1 MKDIISRL
9 NVGSG
14 DTSLNKYCEKIKRCN
29 GDWIIYRLTKIL
41 YGVKPIPHPL

>member
-14 DTSLNKYCEKIKRCN
+14 DTSLIKLCEKIERCR
-29 GDWIIYRLTKIL
+29 GEWIIYRLTKL
-41 YGVKPIPHPL
+41 LNGVKPIPPPL